1 MMPVTD
7 PLLERA
13 VEVLHTR
20 IAPRAR
26 EMDAD
31 PEALRGGLQTLANHG
46 LLALRRPLNYGG
58 PELNELAFR
67 QFQEEV
73 ARASG
78 ALAFLQ
84 TQHQSAVGMIAKSA
98 PTEFCARTLP
108 RMHGGELMV
117 AIAFSQLRRSGAPI
131 LTASADPQGGYRLN
145 GHMPWVTGFGF
156 FHQVLV
162 GAQLASGESVFGLL
176 PFADADAGTD
186 GDVGTIRYSE
196 PMRLAAMESAQTVT
210 GDLVNWPLKE
220 VDVAFIQPKGWIQ
233 RNDMVNVT
241 LQAWFAMGCA
251 WAGLDMI
258 LRAHAQHPQEFLIA
272 AHTALSSEREACR
285 DAALDQ
291 ARPES
296 ERIQVRAWAID
307 LAVRCAQAGVAA
319 SRGAAN
325 STAHDAQRIYR
336 EALVYTVSA
345 QTTAIMAA
353 TLDRLVRRGEA
364 V

>member
-1 MMPVTD
+1 MAAATH
-7 PLLERA
+7 PLLDRA
-13 VEVLHTR
+13 VAVLRTH
-20 IAPRAR
+20 IAPRAA

-31 PEALRGGLQTLANHG
+31 REALRQGLSVLADHG
-46 LLALRRPLNYGG
+46 LLALRRPEAYGG
-58 PELNELAFR
+58 PALDELSFR

-98 PTEFCARTLP
+98 SPAFCERTLP
-108 RMHGGELMV
+108 HMHNGKLMV
-117 AIAFSQLRRSGAPI
+117 AIAFSQLRRSGSPL
-131 LTASADPQGGYRLN
+131 LTATPDPEGGYRLN
-145 GHMPWVTGFGF
+145 GHMPWVTGYGF

-162 GAQLASGESVFGLL
+162 GATLPSGESVFGLL
-176 PFADADAGTD
+176 PFSNADAQGGTL
-186 GDVGTIRYSE
+186 RYSD
-196 PMRLAAMESAQTVT
+196 PMKLAAMESAQTVT
-210 GDLVNWPLKE
+210 GDLVNWPLTSAE
-220 VDVAFIQPKGWIQ
+220 TAFIQPEGWIQ

-241 LQAWFAMGCA
+241 LQAWFALGCA
-251 WAGLDMI
+251 WAGLDLV
-258 LRAHAQHPQEFLIA
+258 LRAHEQHPQEFLLNA
-272 AHTALSSEREACR
+272 YSALSAEREACR
-285 DAALDQ
+285 EAALDQ
-291 ARPES
+291 SRPEA

-325 STAHDAQRIYR
+325 VASHDAQRIYR

-353 TLDRLVRRGEA
+353 TLERLVRRGA
-364 V
+364 PV

>member
-1 MMPVTD
+1 MTPVADPVT
-7 PLLERA
+7 ERA
-13 VEVLHTR
+13 VHVLRTQ
-20 IAPRAR
+20 IALRAGA
-26 EMDAD
+26 MDAD
-31 PEALRGGLQTLANHG
+31 KEALREGLQILADHQF
-46 LLALRRPLNYGG
+46 LALRRPEAYGG
-58 PELNELAFR
+58 PALDELAFR

-98 PTEFCARTLP
+98 PAEFCARTLP
-108 RMHGGELMV
+108 RMHNGELMV
-117 AIAFSQLRRSGAPI
+117 AIAFSQLRRSGAPL
-131 LTASADPQGGYRLN
+131 LTATPDPQGGYRLN

-162 GAQLASGESVFGLL
+162 GAQLPSGESVFGLL
-176 PFADADAGTD
+176 PFENSDAG
-186 GDVGTIRYSE
+186 GGTLRYSE

-210 GDLVNWPLKE
+210 GDLVNWPLTST
-220 VDVAFIQPKGWIQ
+220 DTAFIQPEGWIQ

-241 LQAWFAMGCA
+241 LQAWFALGCA
-251 WAGLDMI
+251 RAGLDLV
-258 LRAHAQHPQEFLIA
+258 LRAHEQNPQEFLLHA
-272 AHTALSSEREACR
+272 FSTLSAEREACR
-285 DAALDQ
+285 EAALDQ
-291 ARPES
+291 SRPEE
-296 ERIQVRAWAID
+296 ERIEVRAWAID

-325 STAHDAQRIYR
+325 VADHDAQRIYR

-353 TLDRLVRRGEA
+353 TLDRLVRRGQT